1 LSAQESEAQ
10 AFDRRQVF
18 AKLSDIPYNALRNA
32 SMARVGYVF
41 IPKTCKEGR
50 PCRLHVAFHG
60 CLQGGTTD
68 TRSGHSGN
76 LFAKYAGYNE
86 WAKANDIIVLY
97 PQVQAR
103 SVPPPL
109 DPRGC

>member
-1 LSAQESEAQ
+1 VQ
-10 AFDRRQVF
+10 AFDQRQVF
-18 AKLSDIPYNALRNA
+18 AKLSDIPYNASQNA

-41 IPKTCKEGR
+41 IPKTCEEGR